1 MRIKCAR
8 VSLLDINIDGFSS
21 AKLFLHRRCMTAF
34 RYENPRKFILPVK
47 IIVGLG
53 PICTSRQNRNCP
65 WQNPRT
71 NFVVA
76 IFVSSVASAL
86 TWLKS
91 SNCVVG
97 WQLACLKNCSSQS
110 VSLEH
115 VDSQTCHREGNITA
129 PHRIRLFI

>member
-1 MRIKCAR
+1 MHLHLTLNSKGMSQDPFKSITRH
-8 VSLLDINIDGFSS
+8 SLHYLGVG
-21 AKLFLHRRCMTAF
+21 L
-34 RYENPRKFILPVK
+34 ILE
-47 IIVGLG
+47 LG
-53 PICTSRQNRNCP
+53 PIRTSRQNRNCP

-71 NFVVA
+71 NFVVT

-110 VSLEH
+110 VSLQH
-115 VDSQTCHREGNITA
+115 VDSQTGHREAAQN
-129 PHRIRLFI
+129 RLFNYI